1 MRVTGNDVGHFVPEN
16 TKHQRTVIT
25 TFYLLDRYSVPE
37 ESCAMV
43 VLSRKKGREK
53 EAGSSTGLLT
63 EVKQN
68 SCLIFKGRDLMLR
81 KWGALEIHGSQ
92 LYLLLKSEK

>member
-53 EAGSSTGLLT
+53 EAAAERGGGHMR
-63 EVKQN
+63 
-68 SCLIFKGRDLMLR
+68 GRASFGE
-81 KWGALEIHGSQ
+81 KSKSAGNTNQPFCTHGWR
-92 LYLLLKSEK
+92 